1 MIKKIFVLIAI
12 LFAGLSMYAQNN
24 TQDVVYLKNGR
35 ILKGVIIEQVP
46 GVSLKIQTADGSVF
60 VYPIE
65 EVEKMAKETPTV
77 QSQQQTN
84 SNFSTKNPIKPKYK
98 VSSRKSPFAAGLLSF
113 FIPGAGQ
120 LYATDFQTGWGYVAW
135 ALLGYPALVS
145 TTYLL
150 FDYDTATIM
159 TLIFSIAQFAFNIE
173 GIVDAVSLAKKV
185 NLENG
190 YLSMKI
196 NDKVSLGVRPEL
208 SYNNIMQQ
216 NGGMSP
222 TFTKG
227 IGFSLSF

>member
-1 MIKKIFVLIAI
+1 MTKKIFVLIAI

-24 TQDVVYLKNGR
+24 TQDVVYLKNGG

-60 VYPIE
+60 VYPID

-84 SNFSTKNPIKPKYK
+84 SNFSTKNPTEPKYK

-135 ALLGYPALVS
+135 SLLGYPALVG
-145 TTYLL
+145 TCFL
-150 FDYDTATIM
+150 FGYEFGAVM
-159 TLIFSIAQFAFNIE
+159 SIVLSGVQFWVCIDS
-173 GIVDAVSLAKKV
+173 IIDAVNLAKKV

>member
-24 TQDVVYLKNGR
+24 TQDVVYLKNGGMV
-35 ILKGVIIEQVP
+35 KGVIIEQVP

-65 EVEKMAKETPTV
+65 EVEKMAKETPTI

-84 SNFSTKNPIKPKYK
+84 SNFSIKNPTEAKYK

-113 FIPGAGQ
+113 FIPGAGH

-135 ALLGYPALVS
+135 SLLGYPALVS

-150 FDYDTATIM
+150 FDYEAAMYITMAA
-159 TLIFSIAQFAFNIE
+159 SILQLGLDLAVI
-173 GIVDAVSLAKKV
+173 IDAVDLAKKV
-185 NLENG
+185 NLDNG

-216 NGGMSP
+216 NGGISP

>member
-1 MIKKIFVLIAI
+1 MTKKIFVLIAI

-24 TQDVVYLKNGR
+24 TQDVVYLKNGG

-84 SNFSTKNPIKPKYK
+84 SNFSTKNPTEPKYK
-98 VSSRKSPFAAGLLSF
+98 VLSL

-135 ALLGYPALVS
+135 ALLGYPALVT

-150 FDYDTATIM
+150 FDYDVAMVLTGIISITQF
-159 TLIFSIAQFAFNIE
+159 LINI
-173 GIVDAVSLAKKV
+173 GVISNAVSLAKKV
-185 NLENG
+185 NLDNG

>member
-1 MIKKIFVLIAI
+1 MTKKIFVLIAI

-24 TQDVVYLKNGR
+24 TQDVVYLKNGG

-84 SNFSTKNPIKPKYK
+84 SNFSTKNPTEPKYK

-135 ALLGYPALVS
+135 ALLGYPALVG
-145 TTYLL
+145 TCFL
-150 FDYDTATIM
+150 FGYEFGTVM
-159 TLIFSIAQFAFNIE
+159 SIVLSAVQFWVCIDS
-173 GIVDAVSLAKKV
+173 IIDAVNLAKKV

>member
-1 MIKKIFVLIAI
+1 MTKKIFVLIAI

-24 TQDVVYLKNGR
+24 TQDVVYLKNGG

-60 VYPIE
+60 VYPID

-77 QSQQQTN
+77 QSQQQRN
-84 SNFSTKNPIKPKYK
+84 SNFSTKNPTEPKYK
-98 VSSRKSPFAAGLLSF
+98 VSRKSPFAAGLLSF
-113 FIPGAGQ
+113 FIPGAGH
-120 LYATDFQTGWGYVAW
+120 LYATDFQTGWGFVAW
-135 ALLGYPALVS
+135 SLLGYPALIS

-150 FDYDTATIM
+150 FDYDVAMIM
-159 TLIFSIAQFAFNIE
+159 TLVMSIVQLGFNI
-173 GIVDAVSLAKKV
+173 GVIGDAVNLAKKV